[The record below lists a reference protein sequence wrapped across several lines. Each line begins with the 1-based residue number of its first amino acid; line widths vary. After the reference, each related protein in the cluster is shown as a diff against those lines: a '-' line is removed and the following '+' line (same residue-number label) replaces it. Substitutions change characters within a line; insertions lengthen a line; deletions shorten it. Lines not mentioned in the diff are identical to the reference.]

1 MLNYKFTKLFK
12 INKKKTHVSNN
23 NEKKIPGDF
32 K

>member
-1 MLNYKFTKLFK
+1 MLNYKFTELFK
-12 INKKKTHVSNN
+12 INKKTHVSNN